1 MRSTVAVK
9 GTNGFG
15 NNLFQYCYARLVAES
30 QGCDLYM
37 FFKPKA
43 RYAIKVFGEL
53 GINLKVG
60 KPFQCKPIII
70 TDQNA
75 SSEFY
80 GPAFKGKSFR
90 LDGHFEN
97 YRLYEKHFNLIKTW
111 FPVIE
116 THNKKD
122 LVFHLRMGDR
132 LFLKSTYI
140 SEHQI
145 KPEQY
150 LSAIEKFDFARLH
163 IVTDMPSWEPLTL
176 DSLSKMKFHA
186 GGTGGKKI
194 SQGRRIQ
201 DDTVAVDYF
210 NEIYD
215 ALRNLNPAVRCSYS
229 IADDFNYIR
238 SFDKILIQSGT
249 LSWWAACLSNA
260 SKVGAY
266 GPWRPYRE
274 ADNSHLSDVKLPGW
288 FTWE

>member
-1 MRSTVAVK
+1 MKPTVAVE

-15 NNLFQYCYARLVAES
+15 NNLFQYIYARLIAES
-30 QGCDLYM
+30 HGCDLYM

-43 RYAIKVFGEL
+43 KYAIKVFDEL
-53 GINLKVG
+53 GIKFKVG
-60 KPFQCKPIII
+60 KPFRFKPIVI
-70 TDQNA
+70 TDQNV

-80 GPAFKGKSFR
+80 DSAYKGKSFR
-90 LDGHFEN
+90 LFGHFEN
-97 YRLYEKHFNLIKTW
+97 YRLYEKRFELIKNW
-111 FPVIE
+111 FPAIA
-116 THNKKD
+116 TQNKKD

-132 LFLKSTYI
+132 LFLKRTYI
-140 SEHQI
+140 KEHQI

-150 LSAIEKFDFARLH
+150 LRAIQKFDFARLH
-163 IVTDMPSWEPLTL
+163 IVTDMPSWKPVTL

-194 SQGRRIQ
+194 SQHRRIQ
-201 DDTVAVDYF
+201 DDMVAVDYF
-210 NEIYD
+210 NEIYE
-215 ALRNLNPAVRCSYS
+215 ALRQLNPLVRRGYS

-274 ADNSHLSDVKLPGW
+274 SDNSRLSDVKLPGW
-288 FTWE
+288 FVWE